1 MCYTVFSL
9 NGAWE
14 MHYQESKYLGT
25 VNPFNYIYKEEDAA
39 GTEPED
45 RSNDIIENAVPAYWE
60 DMTKAFQKTSFFG
73 KLRINPEY
81 GIQKYPIIGSTG
93 YGSSK
98 YYREFFLSSKFFMG
112 KHGKTNDAS
121 S

>member
-1 MCYTVFSL
+1 
-9 NGAWE
+9 

-81 GIQKYPIIGSTG
+81 GIQKYPIIGNAPDMALPNIIG
-93 YGSSK
+93 NFF
-98 YYREFFLSSKFFMG
+98 YRRNFLWENM
-112 KHGKTNDAS
+112 
-121 S
+121 